1 MKPKVLAIIPA
12 RGGSKSVPRKNIKEL
27 AGKPLIAWTI
37 EEANKSK
44 YIDRVIVSSE
54 DKEILQIAQKFG
66 PYVPFVRPANLAEDN
81 TAGIEPVLH
90 ALEHFADYDYVVVL
104 QPTSPLRLV
113 EDIDGCIEYFL
124 QEKAKFCVSVC
135 EVEQSPYWMY
145 TLDNCAKMQPLLKQ
159 QSLITRRQDL
169 PKVYTLN
176 GAIYLANIN
185 LLKQTRNFI
194 TNETIAYVMPIE
206 RSFDI
211 DTEEDFK
218 ICEYLYTE
226 TLM

>member
-12 RGGSKSVPRKNIKEL
+12 RGGSKGVPRKNIKEL

-37 EEANKSK
+37 EEAKKSK
-44 YIDRVIVSSE
+44 YIDRIIVSSE
-54 DKEILQIAQKFG
+54 DKEILQVAQKFG
-66 PYVPFVRPANLAEDN
+66 ADVPFVRPANLAEDT

-90 ALEHFADYDYVVVL
+90 ALEHFSDYEYVVML

-113 EDIDGCIEYFL
+113 EDIDGCIEQLL
-124 QEKAKFCVSVC
+124 QENAEFCVSVC
-135 EVEQSPYWMY
+135 EVGQSPYWMY
-145 TLDNCAKMQPLLKQ
+145 TLDSSTKMQPLLKQ
-159 QSLITRRQDL
+159 QTLITRRQDL

-176 GAIYLANIN
+176 GAIYLANID

-194 TNETIAYVMPIE
+194 TEETIAYVMPVE
-206 RSFDI
+206 RSYDI

-218 ICEYLYTE
+218 ICEYLYTNH
-226 TLM
+226 

>member
-12 RGGSKSVPRKNIKEL
+12 RGGSKVVPRKNIKEL

-37 EEANKSK
+37 EEAKKSK
-44 YIDRVIVSSE
+44 YIDRIIVSSE
-54 DKEILQIAQKFG
+54 DKEILQVAQKFG
-66 PYVPFVRPANLAEDN
+66 ADVPFVRPANLAEDT

-90 ALEHFADYDYVVVL
+90 ALEHFSDYEYVVML

-113 EDIDGCIEYFL
+113 EDIDGCIEQLL
-124 QEKAKFCVSVC
+124 QENAKFCVSVC
-135 EVEQSPYWMY
+135 EVGQSPYWMY
-145 TLDNCAKMQPLLKQ
+145 TLDSSTKMQPLLKQ
-159 QSLITRRQDL
+159 QTLITRRQDL

-176 GAIYLANIN
+176 GAIYLANID

-194 TNETIAYVMPIE
+194 TEETIAYVMPVE
-206 RSFDI
+206 RSYDI

-218 ICEYLYTE
+218 ICEYLYTY
-226 TLM
+226 L

>member
-12 RGGSKSVPRKNIKEL
+12 RGGSKTVPRKNIKDL
-27 AGKPLIAWTI
+27 AGKPLIVWTI
-37 EEANKSK
+37 EEAKKSK

-54 DKEILQIAQKFG
+54 DKEILQVAQSFG
-66 PYVPFVRPANLAEDN
+66 EDVPFLRPAHLAEDT
-81 TAGIEPVLH
+81 TAGIEPILH
-90 ALEHFADYDYVVVL
+90 ALEHFSSYDFVVVL

-113 EDIDGCIEYFL
+113 EDIDGCIEQLL
-124 QEKAKFCVSVC
+124 QEKAEFCVSVC

-145 TLDNCAKMQPLLKQ
+145 TIDNTAKIQPLLKQ

-176 GAIYLANIN
+176 GAVYIANIS

-194 TNETIAYVMPIE
+194 TEETIAYVMPVE
-206 RSFDI
+206 RSYDI

-218 ICEYLYTE
+218 ICEFLYQKI
-226 TLM
+226 

>member
-12 RGGSKSVPRKNIKEL
+12 RGGSKGVPRKNIKEL

-37 EEANKSK
+37 EEAKKSK
-44 YIDRVIVSSE
+44 YIDRIIVSSE
-54 DKEILQIAQKFG
+54 DKEILQVAQKFG
-66 PYVPFVRPANLAEDN
+66 ADVPFVRPANLAEDT

-90 ALEHFADYDYVVVL
+90 ALEHFSDYEYVVML

-113 EDIDGCIEYFL
+113 EDIDGCIEQLL
-124 QEKAKFCVSVC
+124 QENGEFCVSVC
-135 EVEQSPYWMY
+135 EVGQSPYWMY
-145 TLDNCAKMQPLLKQ
+145 TLDSSAKMQPLLKQ
-159 QSLITRRQDL
+159 QTLITRRQDL

-176 GAIYLANIN
+176 GAIYLANID

-194 TNETIAYVMPIE
+194 TEETIAYVMPVE
-206 RSFDI
+206 RSYDI

-218 ICEYLYTE
+218 ICEYLYTN
-226 TLM
+226 L

>member
-37 EEANKSK
+37 EEAKKSK

-54 DKEILQIAQKFG
+54 DEEILQIARKFG
-66 PYVPFVRPANLAEDN
+66 EEVPFVRPANLAEDT

-90 ALEHFADYDYVVVL
+90 ALDHFTDYDYVVML

-113 EDIDGCIEYFL
+113 EDIDGCIEQLL
-124 QEKAKFCVSVC
+124 QEKAEFSVSVC

-145 TLDNCAKMQPLLKQ
+145 TVDNTAKMQPLLKQ

-176 GAIYLANIN
+176 GAIYLANTS
-185 LLKQTRNFI
+185 LLKQTRNFL
-194 TNETIAYVMPIE
+194 TEETKAYVMPVE
-206 RSFDI
+206 RSYDI

-218 ICEYLYTE
+218 ICEYLY
-226 TLM
+226 MKI